1 MKDNRAKR
9 LDGLVRR
16 YHNVRDDCH
25 LTIDVS
31 KQRVADYND
40 AQLADNFELI
50 GERLDELN
58 DTAEAIMAI
67 AQEACKLARSDV
79 NSPKWT
85 PLLDSLRKYEQDEIM
100 NTLFEDIDVDE
111 VIYYIEASCR
121 PVDCLIVCRDKAG
134 DWYCRRIELNK
145 DDGFTCSYDD
155 CGLTKFSVIG
165 IYGLMKL
172 HDWNGN
178 SIMATH
184 LKMEGY
190 LSEYL
195 D

>member
-1 MKDNRAKR
+1 MKDNRLKR
-9 LDGLVRR
+9 LDGLVRH

-31 KQRVADYND
+31 KQRVADHND

-58 DTAEAIMAI
+58 DTAEAIASI
-67 AQEACKLARSDV
+67 AQEVCKPTGSDA

-85 PLLDSLRKYEQDEIM
+85 PLLDNLRKYEQDEIM

-111 VIYYIEASCR
+111 IIYYIEASYR
-121 PVDCLIVCRDKAG
+121 PIDCLIVCRDKA
-134 DWYCRRIELNK
+134 DNWYCRSIELGEGSGLGYN
-145 DDGFTCSYDD
+145 YDD
-155 CGLTKFSVIG
+155 RGLTKFSMLE

-172 HDWNGN
+172 HDWT
-178 SIMATH
+178 STSMMAVH
-184 LKMEGY
+184 LKTEGY

>member
-9 LDGLVRR
+9 LDGLVRH

-25 LTIDVS
+25 LTIDIS
-31 KQRVADYND
+31 KQRVADHSD

-58 DTAEAIMAI
+58 DTAEAIVAI
-67 AQEACKLARSDV
+67 AQEACKPTESNA

-85 PLLDSLRKYEQDEIM
+85 PLLDNLRKYEQDEIM

-111 VIYYIEASCR
+111 VIYCIEASYR
-121 PVDCLIVCRDKAG
+121 PIDCLIVCRDKAG
-134 DWYCRRIELNK
+134 DWYCRSIKLEEGCGLDRN
-145 DDGFTCSYDD
+145 YDD
-155 CGLTKFSVIG
+155 RGLTKFSVIG

-172 HDWNGN
+172 HDWT
-178 SIMATH
+178 STSMMAVH
-184 LKMEGY
+184 LKTEGY